1 MCMYHITLIAVGKLK
16 EHHWQDAWNEYT
28 KRLRPYAKFD
38 IKEIPDTSFNAPSE
52 AKRVK
57 DSEARKIREAIQRG
71 VFCIA
76 LDRGGSS
83 YSSERFAEL
92 LRQKGEDGDHV
103 TFIIGGALGCAETLL
118 RQAHLRVSLSQL
130 TLPHQLAR
138 IVFAE
143 QLYRAMTILH
153 GKRYHY

>member
-1 MCMYHITLIAVGKLK
+1 MYHITLIAVGKLK
-16 EHHWQDAWNEYT
+16 ERHWQDAWNEYV
-28 KRLRPYAKFD
+28 KRLRPYAKFE
-38 IKEIPDTSFNAPSE
+38 IKEIVDTPFSAPSE
-52 AKRVK
+52 AKRVM
-57 DSEARKIREAIQRG
+57 DSEARKIREAIPRSA
-71 VFCIA
+71 FCIA
-76 LDRGGSS
+76 LDRHGSS

-92 LRQKGEDGDHV
+92 LRQKNEDGEHI
-103 TFIIGGALGCAETLL
+103 TFIIGGALGCAELLL
-118 RQAHLRVSLSQL
+118 RQVNLRLSLSQL